1 MTLGLPEDH
10 PVFWR
15 ADTVIAFAKL
25 ADMMGEDKL
34 VSQQQASNHLSP
46 GTQAK
51 DIMTNPENPDYQA
64 YNNPGHARHK
74 EVVAFVNAQLAR
86 E

>member
-1 MTLGLPEDH
+1 MCHYASH

-15 ADTVIAFAKL
+15 SDTVIAFGKL

-34 VSQQQASNHLSP
+34 VFQQQASNHLSP

-51 DIMTNPENPDYQA
+51 DIMTNPDNPDYKV
-64 YNNPGHARHK
+64 YYDPGHPRHM
-74 EVVAFVNAQLAR
+74 EVAGWVNS
-86 E
+86 